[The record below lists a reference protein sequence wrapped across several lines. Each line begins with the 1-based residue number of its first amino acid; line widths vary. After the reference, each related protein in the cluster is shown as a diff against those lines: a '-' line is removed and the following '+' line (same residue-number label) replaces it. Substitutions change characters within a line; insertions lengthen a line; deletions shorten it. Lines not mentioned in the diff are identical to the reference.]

1 MADWTQIPDATF
13 DTDRPILGS
22 THLAIVRNFEAVT
35 EGADNAPRVRGSAV
49 RHNLLAEFDTG
60 PISTESP
67 IEFVNLEPSM
77 GLVIEIANARG
88 GTIDSEGNPV
98 PRGVVCAVSNNNGS
112 SYTTFHTTALVP
124 FGESKLFMLMFGPPS
139 SFTLSDSISEFEFN
153 GPANAVRFSTQN
165 PLNNPNTVTGSF
177 RIFSLVRER
186 E

>member
-35 EGADNAPRVRGSAV
+35 EGADNAPRVRGSAI

-60 PISTESP
+60 FFNFVESP

-77 GLVIEIANARG
+77 GLVIEIADARG
-88 GTIDSEGNPV
+88 RTTRDDGDFTF
-98 PRGVVCAVSNNNGS
+98 RGVVCSVSNNNGS
-112 SYTTFHTTALVP
+112 SYTTFHTTPDAL
-124 FGESKLFMLMFGPPS
+124 ESKLFMLMFGPPRG
-139 SFTLSDSISEFEFN
+139 FILSDSVSELEFN
-153 GPANAVRFSTQN
+153 GPVNAVRFSTQN
-165 PLNNPNTVTGSF
+165 PFNPPHAVSGSF